1 MGEWKDTEILNEG
14 RFVYLFESN
23 LKHFKKEIMADI
35 SGSGMDK
42 HIWVLKK
49 ICSFLSGD
57 LNVTGYFWVSSWSD
71 KRWGEIKATW
81 LILAWRKI
89 VLFFGTIIPSQ

>member
-42 HIWVLKK
+42 HI
-49 ICSFLSGD
+49 
-57 LNVTGYFWVSSWSD
+57 
-71 KRWGEIKATW
+71 
-81 LILAWRKI
+81 
-89 VLFFGTIIPSQ
+89 